1 VSTASPAQL
10 EAPSPA
16 RRAWALASLAAL
28 FILTFLLAALP
39 AVGGS
44 RVVLA
49 SVGGSPDWLTG
60 IFRPL
65 GLPGLSGENAGWIYY
80 PLLMLAALLW
90 GVVCHLADS
99 LDLRV
104 LAWSV
109 GGLIA
114 ICFLAPP
121 LLSQD
126 VFSYI
131 AYSRL
136 GVVHDLNPYAYRP
149 FDIPHDP
156 VFGYAGS
163 KDAVNVYGPFFTLG
177 SYPLAWLPVPAA
189 FWFFKLLAAGC
200 VAGILHLSDGIA
212 QRVGA
217 SRTRAL
223 ALVGLS
229 PAVLLHVV
237 TAAHNEALTMLIVI
251 AGVAL
256 AVSRT
261 DGSRESAGG
270 FVSTLAIGV
279 KASAAVP
286 LVFMLAAAKKKSSM
300 FIAMAA
306 AGLLT
311 AATAVI
317 GFGSHALGGMNLI
330 SSNQDR
336 SSSWSLPHKTVDGI
350 EQLFTGVSRDG
361 ATDIVRLIFVLLLA
375 ALVIYLLW
383 RSWKQ
388 PETWLANAGWATLG
402 VLLATAWLVPWYLLW
417 LLPFAALGRDHR
429 LQVASVIFCAYTLV
443 IAVPFS

>member
-1 VSTASPAQL
+1 MSAARPAQP
-10 EAPSPA
+10 EAPSPR
-16 RRAWALASLAAL
+16 RRAWALASLASL

-39 AVGGS
+39 ATDGS
-44 RVVLA
+44 RIVLA
-49 SVGGSPDWLTG
+49 SVGGSPDWLIG

-65 GLPGLSGENAGWIYY
+65 GLSALAGEHAGWTYY
-80 PLLMLAALLW
+80 PLLMLAAALW
-90 GVVCHLADS
+90 GVVCWLADA

-104 LAWSV
+104 LAWSAAA
-109 GGLIA
+109 LIGV
-114 ICFLAPP
+114 CLLAPP

-131 AYSRL
+131 AYARL

-156 VFGYAGS
+156 VFGFAGS

-189 FWFFKLLAAGC
+189 YWFFKLLAAAC
-200 VAGILHLSDGIA
+200 VAGILLLGDRIA
-212 QRVGA
+212 QSVGA
-217 SRTRAL
+217 SRERAL

-237 TAAHNEALTMLIVI
+237 AAAHNEALTMLIVA
-251 AGVAL
+251 AGIAL

-261 DGSRESAGG
+261 DASRERLGG

-286 LVFMLAAAKKKSSM
+286 LVFMLAAAREKTKM
-300 FIAMAA
+300 FLAMLA
-306 AGLLT
+306 AGVLT

-336 SSSWSLPHKTVDGI
+336 SSRWSLPHKTVDGI
-350 EQLFTGVSRDG
+350 EQLFADVSRDA
-361 ATDIVRLIFVLLLA
+361 ATDLVRLIFVLFLA
-375 ALVIYLLW
+375 ALVVYLLW

-402 VLLATAWLVPWYLLW
+402 VLIASAWLVPWYLLW

-429 LQVASVIFCAYTLV
+429 LQIASVVFCAYTLV